1 MNVYNNKELT
11 MKSILCFESISIV
24 YMCMN
29 MIFLNKFINTF
40 FLSFIIDMFCML
52 II

>member
-24 YMCMN
+24 YMYMN

-40 FLSFIIDMFCML
+40 FLSLL
-52 II
+52 ICFVC